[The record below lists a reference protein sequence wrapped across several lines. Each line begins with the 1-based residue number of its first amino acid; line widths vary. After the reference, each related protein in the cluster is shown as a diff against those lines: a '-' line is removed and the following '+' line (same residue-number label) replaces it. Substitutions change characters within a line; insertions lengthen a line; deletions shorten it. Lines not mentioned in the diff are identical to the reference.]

1 MARVMERGKERA
13 EGWAKQR
20 VNPEAKE

>member
-13 EGWAKQR
+13 EAWAKQR